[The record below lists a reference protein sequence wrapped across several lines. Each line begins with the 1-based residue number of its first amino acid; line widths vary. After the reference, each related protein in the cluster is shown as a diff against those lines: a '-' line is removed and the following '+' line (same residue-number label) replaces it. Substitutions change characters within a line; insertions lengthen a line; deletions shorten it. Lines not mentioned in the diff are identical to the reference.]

1 MIRKSS
7 WLAQPRRWLLKARHR
22 SRSALDEWTHRLRD
36 RAFASEEVVP
46 LEQVH
51 RRLELFLTALYGRT
65 ISVSPLE
72 DAARHGILRRARA
85 RLGFGGP
92 PPKARCAEGAVLLP
106 AALSRRDDVSVLTRY
121 RLLALEQAER
131 LVRGTAYTPLPR
143 DPLERDLFLLHEAA
157 AIDARIARDHHGM
170 AELLERERR
179 EAVAGRPKLERMTAA
194 ERLVESQVRDL
205 LSSRP
210 GDVEAPSASPQDS
223 LDWAR
228 ETARSIRASGE
239 PYRGVPLAAIW
250 GEPPDASGTQEVER
264 EKDDD
269 TEQPRSTRR
278 KGRGPATRD
287 AAAQASSSSQEKQD
301 AQVTEQTE
309 AHRDARRD
317 PTSENQ
323 GDSASATPRQLES
336 GAIDDL
342 PPPIHY
348 DEWDAEHGVY
358 LRRAVAVRVHDAAS
372 GDGSWAR
379 VAIGENASTVR
390 RIRHQFERLRSR
402 RALLR
407 RQRAGAELDFDA
419 YVEAVVDRSAGRP
432 LDDRLYIDVRPA
444 RRGVAIAVLIDAS
457 TSTNRRLSHSQRI
470 IDVERTALLLASEA
484 LDALGDLYAIYSFGG
499 QGPSNVKLSV
509 VKSFDEPNGPS
520 VHDRIGAIEPDG
532 FTRLGAA
539 IRHVTAALARQTAG
553 HRMLLILSDGRPHDI
568 DKYQEPYGVE
578 DTRQAVFE
586 ARASGVFP
594 YCLTVDADAA
604 EYLPR
609 LFGPVGHTVLRQPEH
624 LPKALISVVNALL
637 TRSR

>member
-1 MIRKSS
+1 MNGRST
-7 WLAQPRRWLLKARHR
+7 WLSRPRRWLLKARHR
-22 SRSALDEWTHRLRD
+22 GRATIGEWTYRLRP
-36 RAFASEEVVP
+36 RAFTTDDAVQ
-46 LEQVH
+46 LEQIH
-51 RRLELFLTALYGRT
+51 RRLELFLTAIYGRT
-65 ISVSPLE
+65 ISVSPVE
-72 DAARHGILRRARA
+72 DQARHGIIRRARE
-85 RLGFGGP
+85 RLGFRGAP
-92 PPKARCAEGAVLLP
+92 PRARCAEDAVLLP
-106 AALSRRDDVSVLTRY
+106 AELAERDDVPVLTRY

-131 LVRGTAYTPLPR
+131 LVRGTADTPPPR
-143 DPLERDLFLLHEAA
+143 DPLERDLYLLHEAA
-157 AIDARIARDHHGM
+157 AIDAHIARHHHGM

-179 EAVAGRPKLERMTAA
+179 EAVVGRPNLERMTAA
-194 ERLVESQVRDL
+194 ERAVESQLREL

-210 GDVEAPSASPQDS
+210 GDLAAPSASPQAS

-250 GEPPDASGTQEVER
+250 GEPPDPAGAREIER
-264 EKDDD
+264 DKDDD

-278 KGRGPATRD
+278 RGRGPATRD
-287 AAAQASSSSQEKQD
+287 AAAHASSSSSEKQD

-309 AHRDARRD
+309 AHREARRD
-317 PTSENQ
+317 PTGENH
-323 GDSASATPRQLES
+323 GDSASATRQQS
-336 GAIDDL
+336 QPGPTDDL
-342 PPPIHY
+342 PPAIHY
-348 DEWDAEHGVY
+348 DEWDAEHGAY

-379 VAIGENASTVR
+379 AAIGENASTVR

-407 RQRAGAELDFDA
+407 RQRAGAELDLDA
-419 YVEAVVDRSAGRP
+419 YVEAVVDRRAGRP
-432 LDDRLYIDVRPA
+432 LDDRLYVDVRPA

-457 TSTNRRLSHSQRI
+457 TSTNRRLSHSERI

-499 QGPSNVKLSV
+499 QGPSNVKMSV

-553 HRMLLILSDGRPHDI
+553 HR
-568 DKYQEPYGVE
+568 
-578 DTRQAVFE
+578 
-586 ARASGVFP
+586 
-594 YCLTVDADAA
+594 
-604 EYLPR
+604 
-609 LFGPVGHTVLRQPEH
+609 
-624 LPKALISVVNALL
+624 
-637 TRSR
+637 